1 MSERKFAL
9 KNFQNYKAE
18 KYTGKKYTEVEDGIY
33 RTKDP
38 YGIVDDGDIYV
49 TSLTFEHEPECM
61 FEEEASPQ
69 YIPQLPFECMLDEFG
84 VFVTD
89 FYETENKASAVTCYQ
104 EFGSMNIEDI
114 QKLRTL
120 IGKRFYAV
128 ENPDFS
134 EDEDNEEFF
143 IKIE

>member
-1 MSERKFAL
+1 M

-18 KYTGKKYTEVEDGIY
+18 KYADTKKFTEVEDGIY

-38 YGIVDDGDIYV
+38 YGINDHDIYV

-69 YIPQLPFECMLDEFG
+69 YIPQLPFECLLDEFG

-89 FYETENKASAVTCYQ
+89 FYEAENNDSKVTCYQ
-104 EFGSMNIEDI
+104 EFGSSRLEDI
-114 QKLRTL
+114 QKLRTM
-120 IGKRFYAV
+120 IGKRFYTV
-128 ENPDFS
+128 PNPEFS
-134 EDEDNEEFF
+134 EEDEDGEDEFF

>member
-1 MSERKFAL
+1 M
-9 KNFQNYKAE
+9 KNFKNYKAE
-18 KYTGKKYTEVEDGIY
+18 KYSDSKKYTEVKDGIY

-38 YGIVDDGDIYV
+38 YGINDGDIYV

-69 YIPQLPFECMLDEFG
+69 YIPQLPFECLLDEFG

-89 FYETENKASAVTCYQ
+89 FYEPENKASKVTCYQ
-104 EFGSMNIEDI
+104 EFGSSRLEDI
-114 QKLRTL
+114 QKLRTM

-128 ENPDFS
+128 ANPDFS
-134 EDEDNEEFF
+134 EDDEDGEDEFF